1 MDIAEL
7 AAHMAPAGG
16 VARASRLLASGARR
30 SDLRRCCAK
39 GQLIRVREGVYA
51 LPSADPLVRE
61 AAAHGGALACTSALR
76 SHGVWVLD
84 APGLHVWLGAGGRA
98 HPHADCACVPHWD
111 GGRAEPGRVGIVRA
125 LVQLASC
132 QGAEAFFVAFESAW
146 RLRRLDRAA
155 REEVRRRL
163 PAGMRY
169 LVDLARG
176 DADSGLESLVRLRLA
191 LLGIAVR
198 SQVRIDGVGRVDF
211 VVDGRIIL
219 EIDGRENHEGAALRH
234 RDLRRDAEAAR
245 RGYVTLRFDY
255 ALVVHHW
262 EVVRD
267 AILAARETLGRRSDR
282 PFV

>member
-1 MDIAEL
+1 M
-7 AAHMAPAGG
+7 
-16 VARASRLLASGARR
+16 
-30 SDLRRCCAK
+30 
-39 GQLIRVREGVYA
+39 
-51 LPSADPLVRE
+51 
-61 AAAHGGALACTSALR
+61 
-76 SHGVWVLD
+76 
-84 APGLHVWLGAGGRA
+84 
-98 HPHADCACVPHWD
+98 
-111 GGRAEPGRVGIVRA
+111 GIVRA

-146 RLRRLDRAA
+146 RLRRLGAAA
-155 REEVRRRL
+155 RAEVRRPL

-191 LLGIAVR
+191 RLGIAMR

-211 VVDGRIIL
+211 LVGDRIIL
-219 EIDGRENHEGAALRH
+219 EIDGRENHDGESLRH

-255 ALVVHHW
+255 ALVMHHW
-262 EVVRD
+262 DVVLD
-267 AILAARETLGRRSDR
+267 AILAAREALGRRSDR